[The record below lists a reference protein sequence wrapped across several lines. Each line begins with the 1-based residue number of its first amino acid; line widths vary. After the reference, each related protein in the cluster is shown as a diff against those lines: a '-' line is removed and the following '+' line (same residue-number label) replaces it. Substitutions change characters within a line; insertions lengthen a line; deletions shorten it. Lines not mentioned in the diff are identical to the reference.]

1 MKNIIKKAS
10 LLTLLLL
17 GITCISN
24 ASVTVSFTLTIN
36 DYASPAWTRDYC
48 AQVYV
53 MEGNVQHC
61 VEQLTKLTVGPNQIS
76 YECYLPYSESDPNY
90 SIICNVWRE
99 GYPLIGAQ
107 GSELQLYF
115 NQVISGFTNV
125 IVNIY

>member
-1 MKNIIKKAS
+1 MKNLFKRIALITV
-10 LLTLLLL
+10 LLM
-17 GITCISN
+17 GITCTSK
-24 ASVTVSFTLTIN
+24 AVTVSFILTIN

-61 VEQLTKLTVGPNQIS
+61 VEQLTKLTVGLNQIS
-76 YECYLPYSESDPNY
+76 YDCYLPYSESDPNY

-99 GYPLIGAQ
+99 GYPLIGAP
-107 GSELQLYF
+107 GYLTQLYF
-115 NQVISGFTNV
+115 NQVISGFSNV